1 MHDALVISK
10 HHALRGQLILSL
22 AQFRSLKPLAS
33 LLQLCQCSCR
43 AESQVALQ
51 TRLANLQLQHVA
63 VFDSECEGGLQQQ
76 AYLGNNEQLLQHMR
90 DRGTISMT
98 TKSVRNWLEK
108 HGGFPLGYENANLCL
123 ADCDI
128 DHILPNSVGGQNHP
142 YNYVLLPK
150 RLNGSFNG
158 WWTAQ
163 KQVYIGK
170 KTART
175 AKNFFIWVRE
185 EGSRLGLD
193 CNDFHQKRYS
203 M

>member
-1 MHDALVISK
+1 MHDALIVIK
-10 HHALRGQLILSL
+10 HVAYAWSLVQNKTFLVQLSIFGRL
-22 AQFRSLKPLAS
+22 QAS
-33 LLQLCQCSCR
+33 SNCNHCTCR
-43 AESQVALQ
+43 VVSQVSL
-51 TRLANLQLQHVA
+51 RLLMARLDLRHVSQ
-63 VFDSECEGGLQQQ
+63 DEGELQQQ

-90 DRGTISMT
+90 DRGITTMT
-98 TKSVRNWLEK
+98 TKSVRSWLEK
-108 HGGFPLGYENANLCL
+108 NGGFPLGYQDANLCL

-150 RLNGSFNG
+150 RLNSSFNG

-170 KTART
+170 KTAKT

-185 EGSRLGLD
+185 EGRRLGLD
-193 CNDFHQKRYS
+193 CNDFHQMRYS